1 MAARDIVKAPS
12 PTLRRKARRV
22 TIVDASIRKLVDDMF
37 ESMYAAKGGGLA
49 APQIGVSLRVVV
61 FAPPEQETL
70 VLINPEIVKRE
81 GERLVSEGCLSIPGV
96 RALMKRAVMVKAK
109 GLDLDGRQVR
119 VKAEGYLAQAIEHE
133 LDHLDGVLMT
143 DKMER
148 ELQPEE
154 EPEPAEALA
163 S

>member
-1 MAARDIVKAPS
+1 
-12 PTLRRKARRV
+12 
-22 TIVDASIRKLVDDMF
+22 
-37 ESMYAAKGGGLA
+37 
-49 APQIGVSLRVVV
+49 
-61 FAPPEQETL
+61 
-70 VLINPEIVKRE
+70 
-81 GERLVSEGCLSIPGV
+81 
-96 RALMKRAVMVKAK
+96 MKRAVMVKAK